1 MCQDMIVGQIR
12 IKDGRDYKIQRF
24 YHPDTNHFS
33 RLARTASVMPFSGRM
48 EGITS

>member
-12 IKDGRDYKIQRF
+12 IKDGRDYKIHCFQE
-24 YHPDTNHFS
+24 PDTNHFS
-33 RLARTASVMPFSGRM
+33 RLTGTVSAIPVPGGM